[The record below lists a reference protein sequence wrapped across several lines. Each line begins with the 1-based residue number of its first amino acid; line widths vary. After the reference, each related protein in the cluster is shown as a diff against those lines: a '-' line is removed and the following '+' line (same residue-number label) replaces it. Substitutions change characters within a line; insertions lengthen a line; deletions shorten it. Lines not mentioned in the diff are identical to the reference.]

1 MRKGPIVIGATAAGL
16 AGVLSFHSK
25 TGSFSA
31 LPVSTTAPQH
41 QQGSSGSGSGGSTS
55 SGSSGAPA
63 SSGAGTAS
71 SGSSPSGS
79 TPGASSAAAGSSGGG
94 SASPSPAKTTPTTTK
109 LTGKVEQFGYGQLAV
124 TVTLTGTRITDVA
137 VSSLQVIDPTSQY
150 IEQQAVPYLKQ
161 EVLQAQSAN
170 IQGVSGAS
178 YTAQAYALS
187 LQSALAKRP
196 KG

>member
-1 MRKGPIVIGATAAGL
+1 MIGATAAGL

-31 LPVSTTAPQH
+31 LPASTTAPQH
-41 QQGSSGSGSGGSTS
+41 QQGSSGGSAGSTS

-71 SGSSPSGS
+71 SGSSSSGS
-79 TPGASSAAAGSSGGG
+79 TAGGTSAGAGSSGGG
-94 SASPSPAKTTPTTTK
+94 PASPPPAKTTPTTTK

-150 IEQQAVPYLKQ
+150 IEQQAVPYLKR